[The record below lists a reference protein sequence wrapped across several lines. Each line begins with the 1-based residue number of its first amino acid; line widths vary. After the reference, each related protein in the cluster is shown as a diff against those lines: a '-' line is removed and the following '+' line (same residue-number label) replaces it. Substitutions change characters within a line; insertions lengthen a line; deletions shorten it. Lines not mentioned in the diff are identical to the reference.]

1 MFRGFH
7 KNVKQQTVFYIDD
20 EKCFL
25 RISKSSYQN
34 DFWRIM
40 WHLTSGVMMLKTQL
54 YNRNK
59 LHYNRKQLFYIVIIF
74 HSITDSTVFS
84 DQINAALIGVK
95 GFFQKH

>member
-7 KNVKQQTVFYIDD
+7 KNFKQQTVFYIDD
-20 EKCFL
+20 KKCFL
-25 RISKSSYQN
+25 RISKSAYQN

-40 WHLTSGVMMLKTQL
+40 WHLRTGVMMLKTQL

-59 LHYNRKQLFYIVIIF
+59 LNYNRKQLFYIVIIF
-74 HSITDSTVFS
+74 HSITDLTVFS